1 VQDAAAVGAG
11 NLVTSLTCEFA
22 RSEIRKMRSRAGRSP
37 LRGLFLAHRRERAN
51 HDTRTGPTRRGEHGA
66 MVFERHG

>member
-1 VQDAAAVGAG
+1 MQDSAAVGAR

-22 RSEIRKMRSRAGRSP
+22 RSEIRKIRSRAGRSP
-37 LRGLFLAHRRERAN
+37 LRGLCLAPRQERAN

-66 MVFERHG
+66 MVVERHG